1 MNKGIRCVLYALLI
15 SVPVLRCES
24 NNAAQVSMPLLGTP
38 LWKSRHA
45 EWFDDW
51 TRNRQLGFENP

>member
-1 MNKGIRCVLYALLI
+1 MNKGTRCVLYALLI

-24 NNAAQVSMPLLGTP
+24 NNAAQLSMPLLRKP

-45 EWFDDW
+45 EWFDD
-51 TRNRQLGFENP
+51 